1 MDTRQDITTIDWIT
15 PQGLHDGG
23 LAYGQGFLISW
34 QRGSIQQ
41 NGRNGAFLIEVLT
54 ACQMRLEHYQSG
66 QFACEENAT
75 ALRHLAQ
82 AIAALESR
90 RDRRIAANTYGTTQA
105 DCTANTDGEDWT
117 VKLVKD

>member
-1 MDTRQDITTIDWIT
+1 MDTPQDITTNNWTT
-15 PQGLHDGG
+15 PEGLHDGG
-23 LAYGQGFLISW
+23 VSYGQGFVIAW
-34 QRGSIQQ
+34 QRGPTGE

-54 ACQMRLEHYQSG
+54 ACQIQLQHYQSG

-75 ALRHLAQ
+75 AHRHLTQ
-82 AIAALESR
+82 AIAALQSR